1 MLVIGLNKLVIGGYM
16 LVIGGYMLVIG
27 WLLDDTCWLFDDTCW
42 LLDDTCWNLP
52 SIKACCSIFCL
63 ELLADFYSSLRP
75 VVGLKFYPFLGYC
88 D

>member
-16 LVIGGYMLVIG
+16 LVIGEYMLVIEL
-27 WLLDDTCWLFDDTCW
+27 LLDDTCWLF
-42 LLDDTCWNLP
+42 DDTCWNLP
-52 SIKACCSIFCL
+52 SIKACCSVFCL

-88 D
+88 E

>member
-16 LVIGGYMLVIG
+16 LVIGGYMLVIEL
-27 WLLDDTCWLFDDTCW
+27 LLDDTCWLFDDTCW
-42 LLDDTCWNLP
+42 NLP
-52 SIKACCSIFCL
+52 SIKACFSVFCL

-88 D
+88 EWP

>member
-16 LVIGGYMLVIG
+16 LVIGGYMLVIEL
-27 WLLDDTCWLFDDTCW
+27 LLDDTCWLF
-42 LLDDTCWNLP
+42 DDTCWNLP
-52 SIKACCSIFCL
+52 SIKACCSVFCL

-88 D
+88 E

>member
-42 LLDDTCWNLP
+42 NLP
-52 SIKACCSIFCL
+52 SIKACCSVFCL
-63 ELLADFYSSLRP
+63 EPLADFYSSLMP

-88 D
+88 E